1 MNRRVIKKSLVNIQP
16 LHSASR
22 LSELGMDPIRATIDK
37 IREMELMLYT
47 MRQMGKRSLVAET
60 AIYANLTKAI
70 QSLIPYGYMTVS
82 EAEKHM
88 SVLKNQ
94 GGLEDAADSGIQ
106 IFLTNESGETS
117 VNIAGTGIAG
127 TGIVGAGSGSG
138 NSSVA
143 NSVDSGNSS
152 VDSGNSSV
160 ANSVDSGNSSVDA
173 SSAHVDSLVGSSDSL
188 DCSLASGCTQPPTLN
203 TTFQPDESIDE
214 RLRSMVYT
222 DRIDIENGLAEVLD
236 DNGEILD
243 LAINESDN
251 MMQSILSVKR
261 SSGAPGNS
269 GVF

>member
-117 VNIAGTGIAG
+117 VNIGGTGIGGAGIAGTGIAG
-127 TGIVGAGSGSG
+127 RGIVGAGSGSG

-143 NSVDSGNSS
+143 S
-152 VDSGNSSV
+152 
-160 ANSVDSGNSSVDA
+160 SVDSGNSSVDA
-173 SSAHVDSLVGSSDSL
+173 SSAHGDSL
-188 DCSLASGCTQPPTLN
+188 DCLVASCDTQPPTLN
-203 TTFQPDESIDE
+203 TTFQPDESIDV

-243 LAINESDN
+243 LAVNESDN

>member
-117 VNIAGTGIAG
+117 VNIGGAGIAGTGIAG
-127 TGIVGAGSGSG
+127 AG
-138 NSSVA
+138 NS
-143 NSVDSGNSS
+143 SGNSS

-160 ANSVDSGNSSVDA
+160 DT
-173 SSAHVDSLVGSSDSL
+173 SSAHGDSLVGSSDSL
-188 DCSLASGCTQPPTLN
+188 ECSLASSLASCGTQPPALN

-214 RLRSMVYT
+214 RLRSMIYT

-243 LAINESDN
+243 LAVNESDN

>member
-117 VNIAGTGIAG
+117 VNIGGAGIAG
-127 TGIVGAGSGSG
+127 AGIAGAGIAG
-138 NSSVA
+138 A
-143 NSVDSGNSS
+143 
-152 VDSGNSSV
+152 GNSSV

-173 SSAHVDSLVGSSDSL
+173 SLAHGGSLVGSSDSL
-188 DCSLASGCTQPPTLN
+188 DCSLASCGTQPPTLN

-243 LAINESDN
+243 LAVNESDN

>member
-117 VNIAGTGIAG
+117 VNIGGTGIAGTGIAG
-127 TGIVGAGSGSG
+127 RGIVGAGSGSG

-143 NSVDSGNSS
+143 S
-152 VDSGNSSV
+152 
-160 ANSVDSGNSSVDA
+160 SVDSGNSSVDA
-173 SSAHVDSLVGSSDSL
+173 SSAHGDSLVGSSESL
-188 DCSLASGCTQPPTLN
+188 ECLVASCGTQPPTLN

-243 LAINESDN
+243 LAVNESDN

>member
-94 GGLEDAADSGIQ
+94 GGLEDTADSGIQ

-117 VNIAGTGIAG
+117 VNIG
-127 TGIVGAGSGSG
+127 GAGIGSG
-138 NSSVA
+138 NSS
-143 NSVDSGNSS
+143 GNS
-152 VDSGNSSV
+152 
-160 ANSVDSGNSSVDA
+160 SVDSGNSSVDA
-173 SSAHVDSLVGSSDSL
+173 SSAHGESFVGSNDSL
-188 DCSLASGCTQPPTLN
+188 DCSLASGGTQPPALN

-243 LAINESDN
+243 LAVNESDN

>member
-117 VNIAGTGIAG
+117 VNIGGAGIVG
-127 TGIVGAGSGSG
+127 TGIVGAGSG
-138 NSSVA
+138 
-143 NSVDSGNSS
+143 SGNSS

-160 ANSVDSGNSSVDA
+160 ANSVDSGNSSVDT
-173 SSAHVDSLVGSSDSL
+173 SSAHGDSLVGSSDSL
-188 DCSLASGCTQPPTLN
+188 DCSLASCGTQPPTLN

-243 LAINESDN
+243 LAVNESDN

>member
-117 VNIAGTGIAG
+117 GNIGGAGIAG
-127 TGIVGAGSGSG
+127 TGIVGAG
-138 NSSVA
+138 NS
-143 NSVDSGNSS
+143 SGNSS

-160 ANSVDSGNSSVDA
+160 DA
-173 SSAHVDSLVGSSDSL
+173 SAAHVGSSDSL
-188 DCSLASGCTQPPTLN
+188 VGSLASSSASCGTQPPTLN

-222 DRIDIENGLAEVLD
+222 DRIDIENGMAEVLD

-243 LAINESDN
+243 LAVNESDN